1 MYDKIISESNIIIA
15 RREVRAIHLKEDK
28 MGRLDGKVA
37 VVTGAG
43 TGVGRAVMQ
52 IFAREGAR
60 VVGVSR
66 TQKNLDET
74 LSLVKGAGGAGI
86 VVAADLAKP
95 EGAATAFNAA
105 MAAYGQVD
113 ILVNSA
119 GVGYNHAVTSPDSM
133 NDVANTTPEKWHEV
147 MAINL
152 DSGFYMIRLV
162 VPQMQKQG
170 KGAIV
175 NVTSISGLQGL
186 PGAHTYT
193 AAKGAMINLTRSLCV
208 AYAKDGIRA
217 NCIAPGFIAT
227 RMVEQFLP
235 AFDDKAVA
243 ESITPMMRPGTP
255 EEMAYGCLYLASDEA
270 SYCNGTVLIID
281 GGTTARQ

>member
-1 MYDKIISESNIIIA
+1 
-15 RREVRAIHLKEDK
+15 

-37 VVTGAG
+37 IITGAG
-43 TGVGRAVMQ
+43 TGVGRAAMQ

-74 LSLVKGAGGAGI
+74 LELVTGAGGTGI
-86 VVAADLAKP
+86 VVAADLSKP
-95 EGAATAFNAA
+95 EGAAAAFDAA

-119 GVGYNHAVTSPDSM
+119 GVGYNHAVSSPDLM

-152 DSGFYMIRLV
+152 DSGFYMICLV

-175 NVTSISGLQGL
+175 NVTSISGMQGL

-235 AFDDKAVA
+235 AFDDPAVA
-243 ESITPMMRPGTP
+243 ELITPMMRPGTP
-255 EEMAYGCLYLASDEA
+255 EEMANGCLYLASDEA
-270 SYCNGTVLIID
+270 SYCNGAVLVID